1 MKTLRHL
8 LLDCR
13 TALRRADPAFE
24 QSALRQRLDDTIIA
38 MSAAPA
44 APQDELRVPETRAAQ
59 QVAYA
64 WQVATRDLRF
74 SHPELHAELGGR
86 VRRLLDAEV
95 LDDPAFE
102 IQRLQAANAAAN
114 ASTAAAAAELAELR
128 QALADAVPTV
138 HNGMPPAEAARL
150 RLRALIE
157 TGSRGGSLPKAPPP
171 ADPAAIVLTRADLLA
186 VVAGERTLSRDER
199 DWCVGEAMVLSGFQH
214 NPTQLLAQGEAALVR
229 IILDAAVP

>member
-1 MKTLRHL
+1 MKSLRHL

-38 MSAAPA
+38 MSATPA
-44 APQDELRVPETRAAQ
+44 AVQEELRVPETRAAQ

-64 WQVATRDLRF
+64 WQVAVRDLRF
-74 SHPELHAELGGR
+74 SHPELHAELGER
-86 VRRLLDAEV
+86 VRRLLDVEV

-102 IQRLQAANAAAN
+102 IQRLQAANAAAS
-114 ASTAAAAAELAELR
+114 ASTAAAAAELAEMR

-138 HNGMPPAEAARL
+138 HDGMPEAEAARL
-150 RLRALIE
+150 RMRTLVEAG
-157 TGSRGGSLPKAPPP
+157 TRGVGLPKPPAP
-171 ADPAAIVLTRADLLA
+171 ADPGQIALTRADLQA
-186 VVAGERTLSRDER
+186 VADGRRTLSRDER

-229 IILDAAVP
+229 IILDAGS